1 VRLDYNP
8 RRFSARRIRPLSCL
22 STPVCITVSLY
33 FVLVLYNYTLYE
45 CVPLFA
51 TRSNARLLVVIS
63 NTQPAVQTK
72 AKVTS
77 SRPG

>member
-33 FVLVLYNYTLYE
+33 FVLVLYNYTFMNAFRFLLH
-45 CVPLFA
+45 VPMLDC
-51 TRSNARLLVVIS
+51 
-63 NTQPAVQTK
+63 
-72 AKVTS
+72 
-77 SRPG
+77 

>member
-51 TRSNARLLVVIS
+51 TRSNARLLV
-63 NTQPAVQTK
+63 
-72 AKVTS
+72 
-77 SRPG
+77 